1 MMMHMNT
8 PLDTPERVRV
18 TVPVSPEVLD
28 AFQRLAKASGMSTG
42 RAMGDWLADTME
54 GAEFMAH
61 TLEKAR
67 AAPRLAV
74 QEMQAMALGLGDDLG
89 ALLTRMRKEG
99 RGLPDGGRASAAP
112 DAGRTASGTPLPPRP
127 VIRGGKS
134 PKTGKGKAS

>member
-1 MMMHMNT
+1 M
-8 PLDTPERVRV
+8 
-18 TVPVSPEVLD
+18 SPEVLE

-74 QEMQAMALGLGDDLG
+74 QEMQAMVLGVGDDLA
-89 ALLTRMRKEG
+89 ALMAKMRKEG
-99 RGLPDGGRASAAP
+99 KGHPARGDAVAPPATGAASP
-112 DAGRTASGTPLPPRP
+112 TPRP

-134 PKTGKGKAS
+134 PKKGKGQAS